1 MFVRV
6 KKVGPYQYL
15 QIAQNRR
22 QGKRVKQSVIATLG
36 RLDKLTAS
44 GAIDQLLR
52 SAARFAERVMV
63 LSEHSRD
70 AHDRPDAN
78 VVSIGPALIFE
89 RLWRETG
96 CQEVVRKL
104 LATRHHHFDVER
116 AVFMTVLHRLMVSGS
131 DRSALQWRRDQ
142 AIDGTAGLELQHLYR
157 AMGWL
162 GEALGEREPDA
173 ALAAARQGPHRGGAV
188 RSTPRPVHLARPGV
202 LRHPPRCSSPET
214 VATPSASTAR
224 SKDHRS
230 DCKQM
235 VLGMVIDGDGI
246 PVCSEMWP
254 GNTTDVT
261 TLDQVA
267 QRLQSR
273 FGVRRVCLVADAGMI
288 SKKMIAAVEARGW
301 FYILGARLRRTKEVR
316 DVVLSDTG
324 AFDTVEV
331 ARQRP
336 DPMELQVKEVTVH
349 DTPSKGTV
357 KEPDKPRRYVVC
369 RNPDQ
374 ARKDAATREQILAAL
389 ESKLRSGGPKSVVA
403 NKGYKRYLKAEKGA
417 FAVDLDK
424 ARDEQRF
431 DGMWVLRTNTELT
444 AVEIA
449 LRYKQLW
456 MVEQIFRTAKSLLD
470 TRPIFHKTDATI
482 CGHVFCSFLALVL
495 RDELFRHMD
504 NAGVSAEWD
513 DILRDLNALTETAI
527 TYKGKTFVV
536 RSNTV
541 GVAGKIAQCVGVRLP
556 NTVRQ
561 IDDEKESA
569 DQSL

>member
-1 MFVRV
+1 MTTQLEHFLNYYMNTEAPGYAVLVTGDWGTGKTFQVCHYLAEKERWYVSVYGLGSANDIHSAILSQIDPKLELTKTAVTKIGEMSKNVGGLFAVGNVLSGMANNILRCELKPCRTLVSSSTVSPEVRRPGSNKIKTLGGDSGRRCLKCSGKLWPGIARIIPLSSGITAITSLKYV
-6 KKVGPYQYL
+6 VSMTETPHVCPCQESRPL
-15 QIAQNRR
+15 SISQIAQNRR
-22 QGKRVKQSVIATLG
+22 EGKRVKQSVIATLG

-173 ALAAARQGPHRGGAV
+173 PSPRRVKDIIEEELFARRRDLFSALDLVFFDTTSLFFTGNGGD
-188 RSTPRPVHLARPGV
+188 TLGQYGK
-202 LRHPPRCSSPET
+202 
-214 VATPSASTAR
+214 

-324 AFDTVEV
+324 AFETVEV

-374 ARKDAATREQILAAL
+374 TRK
-389 ESKLRSGGPKSVVA
+389 G
-403 NKGYKRYLKAEKGA
+403 
-417 FAVDLDK
+417 
-424 ARDEQRF
+424 
-431 DGMWVLRTNTELT
+431 
-444 AVEIA
+444 
-449 LRYKQLW
+449 
-456 MVEQIFRTAKSLLD
+456 
-470 TRPIFHKTDATI
+470 
-482 CGHVFCSFLALVL
+482 CSHA
-495 RDELFRHMD
+495 
-504 NAGVSAEWD
+504 
-513 DILRDLNALTETAI
+513 
-527 TYKGKTFVV
+527 
-536 RSNTV
+536 
-541 GVAGKIAQCVGVRLP
+541 
-556 NTVRQ
+556 
-561 IDDEKESA
+561 
-569 DQSL
+569 